1 METVSS
7 GIDGGR
13 HHTIAAAIGDE
24 LRRQA
29 LSGAVRIDVDAM
41 ASAVEYAIEDGDETG
56 SGVDDDAMRTDE
68 LNSSNDG

>member
-7 GIDGGR
+7 GIDTNR

-41 ASAVEYAIEDGDETG
+41 ASAVEYAIEDGDEG
-56 SGVDDDAMRTDE
+56 GIIPDDDAKRPDE